1 MPAKKIKKTTKNVA
15 TPKSKDSATDCC
27 SSKSL
32 GKKLLAT
39 LIGILI
45 VYLIFY
51 VGTLIN
57 NNLKKNQYIG
67 FSEQSEK
74 TILITGYGKVV
85 GTNNIAVVGIGY
97 SNEDKDVAI
106 AQAKN
111 KKVMGVVLEDLKKMG
126 INGDDIV
133 SDYSIYPQYK
143 YSSSSKDKTKE
154 FVGYQVTHQLT
165 VKIRDLK
172 NITGVL
178 NLSTK
183 YGINKIS
190 GIKFAVDD
198 KENLKDKAR
207 MIALKDAQ
215 KKAKEIA
222 TTLGV
227 SIVKVSSYHEYE
239 VNSAKSYYEGVGGLA
254 QDVASGSSPVEM
266 NVNITY
272 VVK

>member
-15 TPKSKDSATDCC
+15 TPKSKDSATVCC